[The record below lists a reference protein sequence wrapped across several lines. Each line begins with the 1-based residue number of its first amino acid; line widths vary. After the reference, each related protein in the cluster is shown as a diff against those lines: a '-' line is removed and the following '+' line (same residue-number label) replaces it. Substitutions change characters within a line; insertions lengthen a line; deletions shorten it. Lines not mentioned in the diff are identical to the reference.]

1 MYKKMYLTLFNA
13 ITDALELMEKGS
25 SAGAA
30 DVLKRAQQST
40 EEIYMEGARGSGDL
54 RERRGEPFQSPHS
67 PGAV

>member
-13 ITDALELMEKGS
+13 ITDALELMERGS

-40 EEIYMEGARGSGDL
+40 EEIYMEGGEG
-54 RERRGEPFQSPHS
+54 ER
-67 PGAV
+67 

>member
-13 ITDALELMEKGS
+13 ITDALELMQKGN

-40 EEIYMEGARGSGDL
+40 EEQYISAPEELGRSGA
-54 RERRGEPFQSPHS
+54 
-67 PGAV
+67 